1 MRWQSYRK
9 AYYGYELSVSQTRVL
24 TVVAGEAVKEFPN
37 RLPEYLRR
45 PLVALIVDLARST
58 AKSEAE
64 REEISANV
72 EDTPGGSDWGKKK
85 SKLFGPW
92 LDMAIASGMMG
103 GSAEDVDFERLLCSQ
118 ELVMLFTHL
127 NAFMADS
134 LRAICQVCPEVL
146 GSGKQI
152 DWATALSFHGRK
164 ELVDHL
170 TERYVFE
177 FGWES
182 VPKRLE
188 FLRKELGLAI
198 ECPGS
203 DLELIEAAENIRN
216 IVVHNGGRV
225 DQQYIEKTGQN
236 ELVIGELVPVTSEYV
251 VRVSTATRL
260 LVGELFVQVSKKFF
274 HVDDSKLMAV
284 WRRSEPRLGSKD
296 NGT

>member
-1 MRWQSYRK
+1 MLWQTYREM
-9 AYYGYELSVSQTRVL
+9 YYSYELSVSQTRVL

-45 PLVALIVDLARST
+45 PLVARILDLARST

-72 EDTPGGSDWGKKK
+72 EDTPGGSDWGERK
-85 SKLFGPW
+85 SRLFMPW
-92 LDMAIASGMMG
+92 LYMAIALQMIG
-103 GSAEDVDFERLLCSQ
+103 GSAEDVNFEKLLCSQ

-134 LRAICQVCPEVL
+134 LRAICQVRPEVL
-146 GSGKQI
+146 RSGKQI
-152 DWATALSFHGRK
+152 DWATALSFRGK
-164 ELVDHL
+164 KGLLNHL

-188 FLRKELGLAI
+188 FLRGKLGLAI
-198 ECPGS
+198 ECPVS
-203 DLELIEAAENIRN
+203 DLELIEGAENIRN
-216 IVVHNGGRV
+216 VVVHNGGRV
-225 DQQYIEKTGQN
+225 DQEYIDKTGQSD
-236 ELVIGELVPVTSEYV
+236 LVIGEFVPVTPEYV
-251 VRVSTATRL
+251 DRVFTATRL

-274 HVDDSKLMAV
+274 HVKDSKLMAV
-284 WRRSEPRLGSKD
+284 WRRNEPGFGSED